1 MRKDKKRLVEKA
13 ERWVHDGYYQVNVRR
28 MGWIRGNPKGKL
40 CQSFAPRFPLS
51 LLLPCKAFGFR
62 PNYK

>member
-1 MRKDKKRLVEKA
+1 MGVWWVLSSKCEKDWVDKREPKKK
-13 ERWVHDGYYQVNVRR
+13 
-28 MGWIRGNPKGKL
+28 KKL
-40 CQSFAPRFPLS
+40 CQSFEPRFPLS